1 MNRFETSI
9 NALRSFHNDE
19 DGMET
24 MQVVML
30 VALGA
35 FIMIVLNNWGDKI
48 LEWAKGLVEEV
59 IGHDDASENQI

>member
-1 MNRFETSI
+1 MNRINTSLK
-9 NALRSFHNDE
+9 ALQSFHNDE

-35 FIMIVLNNWGDKI
+35 FIMIVLNQWGDKI
-48 LEWAKGLVEEV
+48 LEWAKGLVSDV
-59 IGHDDASENQI
+59 VAHDDASASQL

>member
-1 MNRFETSI
+1 MNYLENSI
-9 NALRSFHNDE
+9 KALRSFHNDE

-35 FIMIVLNNWGDKI
+35 FIMIVLNNWGDKV

-59 IGHDDASENQI
+59 IGHDDASESQL